1 MNRYVAF
8 MILGAPFLI
17 GACQSSEDDPARN
30 PPISVQDV
38 GSRISHHAERKMA
51 ELGLST
57 AEANSCFEKLNA
69 DMDAHP
75 DVSLAKVAD
84 SDRARL
90 IKIEVYEKAFLD
102 KCFAELR
109 SH

>member
-1 MNRYVAF
+1 M
-8 MILGAPFLI
+8 
-17 GACQSSEDDPARN
+17 
-30 PPISVQDV
+30 
-38 GSRISHHAERKMA
+38 RISRHAERKMT

-69 DMDAHP
+69 DMDVHP
-75 DVSLAKVAD
+75 DLALSKVT
-84 SDRARL
+84 DRETGRL
-90 IKIEVYEKAFLD
+90 TKIEVYEKAFLD